1 MKTLRHPG
9 QIAAYLAD
17 TSGLPG
23 AHCAAVVCPER
34 SEEIPEAL
42 ARARAAG
49 QGVTLSGAHTAT
61 TGAALPY
68 GGIILSTQHLDAIHP
83 VEPTGDGGRVR
94 VAAGVRRCD
103 VQAACDP
110 HGLLFPPDP
119 GEDKATIGGN
129 LSTHAA
135 GKRGFYFGPLRHWV
149 DGLTVYLASGERLDL
164 RRGEHVA
171 DETATLHLMTTEGR
185 ALTVPLPTYPLPVV
199 KHAAGYL
206 GGAGLDAIDLFI
218 GAEGTL
224 GVIAAANLRL
234 VPAPESTFYGL
245 LFFPDEET
253 TWHAVVSL
261 RGRSRGDSRP
271 IDRRWGTTILE
282 YFDAAAVDILR
293 PALGPLPDGAAALL
307 VEQFT
312 TRADSAERRTEWRA
326 IAAASGALPGV
337 TLWAATAAEKQRLAD
352 LRYCIPTVMNATIQ
366 RTGLSKVSCDMAVP
380 DARLLAYLGQ
390 ARALLRAGGIR
401 TVGFGH
407 IGDNH
412 IHYNQLPETAA
423 EHARAKAIYDDLI
436 DLALALGGTVS
447 AEHGIGKLKRPYLER
462 MVGADG
468 IAQMRRTKQAL
479 DPDGLLC
486 PGNLFESR

>member
-1 MKTLRHPG
+1 VKAFTQPD
-9 QIAAYLAD
+9 AVAPFLAD
-17 TSGLPG
+17 TSGLRD
-23 AHCAAVVCPER
+23 AHCAAVLCPQTIDEV
-34 SEEIPEAL
+34 PEAL
-42 ARARAAG
+42 ARARSAG
-49 QGVTLSGAHTAT
+49 QPVTLSGAHTAT

-68 GGIILSTQHLDAIHP
+68 GGIVLSTQHLTRIGAVAP
-83 VEPTGDGGRVR
+83 AEDGGRVR
-94 VAAGVRRCD
+94 VETGVRRCD
-103 VQAACDP
+103 LQAACDP

-119 GEDKATIGGN
+119 GEDRATIGGN

-135 GKRGFYFGPLRHWV
+135 GKRGFHFGPLRNWV

-164 RRGEHVA
+164 RRGQCVA
-171 DETATLHLMTTEGR
+171 DDTATLRLTTAEDR
-185 ALTVPLPTYPLPVV
+185 SLAVPLPTYRRPTV
-199 KHAAGYL
+199 KHSAGYL
-206 GGAGLDAIDLFI
+206 GGRGLDAVDLFV

-224 GVIAAANLRL
+224 GVIAAASLRL
-234 VPAPESTFYGL
+234 VPAPQETFYGL
-245 LFFPDEET
+245 LLFPDEET
-253 TWHAVVSL
+253 TWAAVVTL
-261 RGRSRGDSRP
+261 RDRSRRDPRP
-271 IDRRWGTTILE
+271 IDQRWGTAILE

-293 PALGPLPDGAAALL
+293 PALGPLPTGAAALL

-312 TRADSAERRTEWRA
+312 THTGSAERRMEWRA
-326 IAAASGALPGV
+326 VAAEIGALPDV
-337 TLWAATAAEKQRLAD
+337 TLWAITAAEKQRLAD
-352 LRYCIPTVMNATIQ
+352 LRYRIPTVMNATIQ

-380 DARLLAYLGQ
+380 DPRLLDYLGQ

-436 DLALALGGTVS
+436 DLALAFGGTVS

-462 MVGADG
+462 MFGAGG

-486 PGNLFESR
+486 PGNLFEPS